1 MLSISISFYF
11 INLMLIVI
19 KMFHCFQHDRKYG
32 NGISVSAIEPAAYL
46 SRKCIQKDSSSGKWC
61 PEQSG
66 DSYIT
71 YIIVMLLPNPTT
83 STVNDSS
90 QLLQVDS
97 KLSLHHL
104 MKSLFFSPLKGCG
117 TLVKSQLAIGIWIYF

>member
-11 INLMLIVI
+11 INLMLIMI

-46 SRKCIQKDSSSGKWC
+46 SRKCIQKDSLSGKWR

-71 YIIVMLLPNPTT
+71 YIIVLLLSNPTT

-90 QLLQVDS
+90 QLLHVDS
-97 KLSLHHL
+97 KLSPPSFDEEIIFL
-104 MKSLFFSPLKGCG
+104 PLKGCG